1 VRELPKLLPWL
12 FMTAAAAVHAGDL
25 TFDSL
30 QRLMQSRGIHSVDE
44 LIPALPEELRRHYT
58 LVFASRSL
66 QGASFSNPRVI
77 LFGSDALLVVTYN
90 GDPHER
96 GYDVVETMEFDP
108 GTAAF
113 AFREIRFANGPDA
126 GPPIVSAA
134 NPSRCAACHG
144 APARPIWDTP
154 PTWPGVYGERYKAGL
169 SAAETKGIA
178 AFLALQPQHPR
189 YRPLLGA
196 QALADRDTYVPNS
209 RAVYDNAG
217 MEPPNAQLSALL
229 TTLNVRSILSEMAA
243 RPAFEPHRYA
253 LLAAAHGGCGPIT
266 DFYPEPVRAAL
277 TAERKEFDQ
286 AGAAADAAQAAAK
299 TLRRTGKT
307 AAYRGGAAVN
317 DWNDLRFLAERSI
330 GVRTQHW
337 TLAFERGTYDLSA
350 PDGTLTLEQAL
361 FEWVVQQ
368 DPPLRDL
375 ASYRSFDGRD
385 RYCEHLRDASR
396 RTLDIWYS
404 SPSRT
409 AAAAHDPSTD
419 RGPRPGAAGDAP
431 PLLDRCAACHT
442 GEVGPQ
448 IPFADRD
455 ALAQRLIAGIY
466 PHGRLLDEILY
477 RLDPVAGSAGMPLGI
492 SISADER
499 RGLEQYFLNAASRA
513 AHAE

>member
-1 VRELPKLLPWL
+1 MRELPKLLPWL
-12 FMTAAAAVHAGDL
+12 FMTAAAAVRAGDL

-30 QRLMQSRGIHSVDE
+30 QRLMQSRAVHSVDG
-44 LIPALPEELRRHYT
+44 LIAALPEDLRSHYT

-66 QGASFSNPRVI
+66 QGASYATPRVI

-96 GYDVVETMEFDP
+96 GYDAVETMEFDP
-108 GTAAF
+108 HTAAF
-113 AFREIRFANGPDA
+113 SFREIRFANGSAA

-144 APARPIWDTP
+144 TPARPIWDTP

-178 AFLALQPQHPR
+178 AFLTLQQRHPR

-217 MEPPNAQLSALL
+217 VEPPNARLSALL
-229 TTLNVRSILSEMAA
+229 TALNIRSILSEMAA

-277 TAERKEFDQ
+277 AAARKEFDQ

-299 TLRRTGKT
+299 TLRRTGKA

-317 DWNDLRFLAERSI
+317 EWNDLRFLAERSI

-385 RYCEHLRDASR
+385 RYCEHLREASR
-396 RTLDIWYS
+396 RSLDVWYS
-404 SPSRT
+404 AQTRT
-409 AAAAHDPSTD
+409 AASRDPSTD
-419 RGPRPGAAGDAP
+419 REQRPETAADAP
-431 PLLDRCAACHT
+431 LLLDRCAACHT

-455 ALAQRLIAGIY
+455 ALAQRLVGGIY
-466 PHGRLLDEILY
+466 PRGRLLDEILY

-499 RGLEQYFLNAASRA
+499 RALEQYFLNAASLA
-513 AHAE
+513 AHTE

>member
-12 FMTAAAAVHAGDL
+12 FMTAAATVHAGDL

-30 QRLMQSRGIHSVDE
+30 QRLMQSRAIHGIDE
-44 LIPALPEELRRHYT
+44 FIAALPEDLRGHYT

-66 QGASFSNPRVI
+66 QGASYSNPRVI
-77 LFGSDALLVVTYN
+77 LFGSDAQLVVTYN

-96 GYDVVETMEFDP
+96 GYDAVETMEFDP

-113 AFREIRFANGPDA
+113 LFREIRFGSGPDA
-126 GPPIVSAA
+126 APPIVSAA

-144 APARPIWDTP
+144 TPARPIWDTP

-178 AFLALQPQHPR
+178 AFLALQQAHPR

-196 QALADRDTYVPNS
+196 RAMADRDTYVPNS
-209 RAVYDNAG
+209 RAVYDGAG
-217 MEPPNAQLSALL
+217 VEPPNALLSMLL
-229 TTLNVRSILSEMAA
+229 TTLNIRSILSEMTA

-253 LLAAAHGGCGPIT
+253 LLAAANGGCGPIT
-266 DFYPEPVRAAL
+266 DFYPEPARAAL
-277 TAERKEFDQ
+277 TAARKEFDR
-286 AGAAADAAQAAAK
+286 AGAAADATQAVAK

-317 DWNDLRFLAERSI
+317 EWNDLRFLAERSI

-350 PDGTLTLEQAL
+350 PDGALTLEKAL
-361 FEWVVQQ
+361 FEWVAQQ

-385 RYCEHLRDASR
+385 RYCEHLREASR
-396 RTLDIWYS
+396 RSLDVWYS
-404 SPSRT
+404 AQPAT
-409 AAAAHDPSTD
+409 AAARSPPTD
-419 RGPRPGAAGDAP
+419 RDPRPGAPADAP

-455 ALAQRLIAGIY
+455 ALARRLVGGTY
-466 PHGRLLDEILY
+466 PRGRLLDEILY
-477 RLDPVAGSAGMPLGI
+477 RLDPIAGSAGMPLGM
-492 SISADER
+492 SINADER
-499 RGLEQYFLNAASRA
+499 RGLEQYFLSAATPA

>member
-12 FMTAAAAVHAGDL
+12 FMMAAAAVHAGDL

-30 QRLMQSRGIHSVDE
+30 QRLIQSREIHGIDE
-44 LIPALPEELRRHYT
+44 LIAALPEDLRGHYT
-58 LVFASRSL
+58 LVFESRSL
-66 QGASFSNPRVI
+66 QGASYANPRVI
-77 LFGSDALLVVTYN
+77 LFSSDARLVVTYN
-90 GDPHER
+90 GDPQER
-96 GYDVVETMEFDP
+96 GYDAVETMEFDP

-113 AFREIRFANGPDA
+113 VFREIRFGSGSDA

-144 APARPIWDTP
+144 TPARPIWDTP

-169 SAAETKGIA
+169 SAAEAKGIA
-178 AFLALQPQHPR
+178 AFLKLQQRHPR

-196 QALADRDTYVPNS
+196 QAMADRDTYVPNS

-217 MEPPNAQLSALL
+217 VEPPNALLSTLL
-229 TTLNVRSILSEMAA
+229 TTLNIRSILSEMTA

-253 LLAAAHGGCGPIT
+253 LLAAANGGCGPIT
-266 DFYPEPVRAAL
+266 DFYPERARAAL
-277 TAERKEFDQ
+277 TAARQEFDQ
-286 AGAAADAAQAAAK
+286 AVAAADATQAAAK
-299 TLRRTGKT
+299 TMRRTGKT
-307 AAYRGGAAVN
+307 AAYRGGAGVN
-317 DWNDLRFLAERSI
+317 EWNDLRFLAERSI

-350 PDGTLTLEQAL
+350 PDGALTLEKAL

-396 RTLDIWYS
+396 RSLDVWYS
-404 SPSRT
+404 AQPQT
-409 AAAAHDPSTD
+409 AAAHDPSAD
-419 RGPRPGAAGDAP
+419 RDARPGTAAGAP

-455 ALAQRLIAGIY
+455 ALALRLAGGDY
-466 PHGRLLDEILY
+466 PRGRLLDEILY

-499 RGLEQYFLNAASRA
+499 RGLEQYFLSAASRA